1 MSHTIGHTY
10 FYTGTK
16 LIMVMSMP
24 HEKPKKRREEEEMR
38 KRKRIKGNV
47 EPVEEPVKGQSG
59 KEHFEF

>member
-1 MSHTIGHTY
+1 M
-10 FYTGTK
+10 
-16 LIMVMSMP
+16 IMVMSMP